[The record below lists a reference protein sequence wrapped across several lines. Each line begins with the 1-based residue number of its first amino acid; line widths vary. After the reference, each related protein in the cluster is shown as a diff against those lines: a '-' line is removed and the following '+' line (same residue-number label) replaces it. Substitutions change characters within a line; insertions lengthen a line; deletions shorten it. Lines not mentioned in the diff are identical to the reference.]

1 MNRYSVITL
10 VAIITIISPFAY
22 SGLNIIG
29 ANQLEYKWNGVEEFS
44 FFEMSNNGEI
54 EFCNSMP
61 WPTSFQE
68 FKIIS
73 FYDGKN
79 IGEFEINA
87 STIGSQLSTIHTGS
101 FSTEE
106 FQATQHMLMTLD
118 YEFDGGAIRVDPN
131 KFIVLVTIQTP
142 IMGIIPYSNTVQM
155 SGFELDQI
163 MKNKE
168 LTCN

>member
-1 MNRYSVITL
+1 MNKYSAITF
-10 VAIITIISPFAY
+10 VAIIIIIIPFAY

-29 ANQLEYKWNGVEEFS
+29 ANQLEYNWNSGDEFS

-54 EFCNSMP
+54 EFCNPMP
-61 WPTSFQE
+61 FPTSFQE

-73 FYDGKN
+73 FYDAKN
-79 IGEFEINA
+79 IGEFKIN
-87 STIGSQLSTIHTGS
+87 SSMIESQSSSIQAGS

-106 FQATQHMLMTLD
+106 FQSTQHMFMTLD
-118 YEFDGGAIRVDPN
+118 YEFNGGAVRIDPN

-168 LTCN
+168 LSCN